1 MYYLPFRSSSALTS
15 LNSPLPLSTARAR
28 QYADPDLLHPP
39 LPEPYRSI
47 DSIVRS
53 IIDDAMT
60 VVIKRDEAERNSAAG
75 WQVIT

>member
-1 MYYLPFRSSSALTS
+1 V
-15 LNSPLPLSTARAR
+15 RA
-28 QYADPDLLHPP
+28 
-39 LPEPYRSI
+39 
-47 DSIVRS
+47 